1 MRAIV
6 FGTLRFDRRSIP
18 AELADVSQ
26 WPCADDSTLDEPARL
41 LFARRVRAMTLFVDG
56 TTALQAIGRET
67 GLRINDLYRLFERC
81 ITPHEDGRI
90 YGCRALLPWLH
101 TRPYERRAHVTM
113 SGTDGASGAFGQLL
127 LRYPEIARWIERKVA
142 ARSRRGTK
150 LEEVHRQI
158 WRLHAGFLAQCRQA
172 GIQAHEYP
180 FNRKHL
186 GERSLAN
193 YLHKLAGQQFAS
205 AARAAGAEQVGHVW
219 QADVGEVRRTATYPY
234 EVVEFDGHKL
244 DVRLTLRIDDPFGFE
259 TLLVMH
265 RIWVLVLLD
274 VASRAVIGYALA
286 PGREYNRDD
295 VAQALQAALMP
306 HVAREPNIPALRVR
320 PGGGFPSEIIPRAAW
335 ACWSTLR
342 FDAARAHFAKATLER
357 LTTVVGCATD
367 NGPLGQKNERAFIER
382 FFDQLASHF
391 AHRLPATTGR
401 DPRSVER
408 ALSDVGGDTSLMM
421 TLDELEDVIDV
432 VLANYNGEPH
442 TGLGGRS
449 PLEAM
454 QFQIA
459 RREGLLRTVPEARRS
474 TLCLLQEARIVTIRG
489 NVSRGVRPHV
499 NFEYVRYDSRLLSG
513 MTGLIGQQIRVYFNV
528 KDVRHLHAFFM
539 NGAELG
545 VLTAARPWCF
555 TPHSLRVRQEIF
567 ALMRQ
572 RKLAWREGDDPVG
585 AWFAWKKEQA
595 RKHARE
601 ANDLAR
607 MLTDRAKAHAPQPPQ
622 QSTATVGKESPAA
635 PDIVRP
641 PTPALPKGESTPWLT
656 KIFTY

>member
-1 MRAIV
+1 MRSIA

-18 AELADVSQ
+18 AELVDLSQ
-26 WPCADDSTLDEPARL
+26 WPSADDSALDEQARE

-56 TTALQAIGRET
+56 STPLQSIGRET
-67 GLRINDLYRLFERC
+67 GVRINDLYRLFERC
-81 ITPHEDGRI
+81 IAPHEDGRI
-90 YGCRALLPWLH
+90 HGCRALLPWLH
-101 TRPYERRAHVTM
+101 TRPYERRAPVTTA
-113 SGTDGASGAFGQLL
+113 GTDGTSGAFGQLL
-127 LRYPEIARWIERKVA
+127 LRYPQIARWIERKVA
-142 ARSRRGTK
+142 ARSRGETG

-158 WRLHAGFLAQCRQA
+158 WRLQAGFLAECRKA

-193 YLHKLAGQQFAS
+193 HVNKLAGRQFAS
-205 AARAAGAEQVGHVW
+205 AARAAGAEQIGHEW
-219 QADVGEVRRTATYPY
+219 QADAENVRRTATYPF

-265 RIWVLVLLD
+265 RIWILVLLD

-306 HVAREPNIPALRVR
+306 HVAREPKIPALRVKR
-320 PGGGFPSEIIPRAAW
+320 GGGFPSEIIPQTAW
-335 ACWSTLR
+335 ACWNTLR
-342 FDAARAHFAKATLER
+342 FDAAKSHFAKATLER
-357 LTTVVGCATD
+357 LTTVVGCATN
-367 NGPLGQKNERAFIER
+367 NGPLGHKNERAFIER

-401 DPRSVER
+401 DPRAVER
-408 ALSDVGGDTSLMM
+408 ALGDVGGNTSLMM

-454 QFQIA
+454 QFQLA
-459 RREGLLRTVPEARRS
+459 RREGLLRTVPEARRG

-489 NVSRGVRPHV
+489 NVGRGVRPHV
-499 NFEYVRYDSRLLSG
+499 NFEYVRYDNRLLSS
-513 MTGLIGQQIRVYFNV
+513 MTGLIGQQLRVYFNV
-528 KDVRHLHAFFM
+528 KDVRQLHAFFM

-567 ALMRQ
+567 SLIRQ
-572 RKLAWREGDDPVG
+572 RKLAWREGDDPVST
-585 AWFAWKKEQA
+585 WFAWKKDQA
-595 RKHARE
+595 RQHARD
-601 ANDLAR
+601 ANDLSR
-607 MLTDRAKAHAPQPPQ
+607 MLTDRAKAHAPQQGPLAAANVSPTA
-622 QSTATVGKESPAA
+622 STG
-635 PDIVRP
+635 VRL
-641 PTPALPKGESTPWLT
+641 PALVRPKGEPAPWLT
-656 KIFTY
+656 QIFTY

>member
-1 MRAIV
+1 MRAILS
-6 FGTLRFDRRSIP
+6 GTLRFDRRSIP
-18 AELADVSQ
+18 AELADIGQ
-26 WPCADDSTLDEPARL
+26 WPTADDSGLEEDARS
-41 LFARRVRAMTLFVDG
+41 LFARRIQAMTLFVDG
-56 TTALQAIGRET
+56 STSLRAIGRET

-81 ITPHEDGRI
+81 ITRHEDGRI

-101 TRPYERRAHVTM
+101 TQPYERSATVKA
-113 SGTDGASGAFGQLL
+113 SGAGGASGAFAQLL
-127 LRYPEIARWIERKVA
+127 QRYPDIARWIERKVA
-142 ARSRRGTK
+142 ARSRPQAT
-150 LEEVHRQI
+150 LEEVPRQI

-180 FNRKHL
+180 FNQKHL
-186 GERSLAN
+186 GERSLAR
-193 YLHKLAGQQFAS
+193 HVKRLAGRRFAA
-205 AARAAGAEQVGHVW
+205 AARAAGAPQTGHAW
-219 QADVGEVRRTATYPY
+219 QADLANVRRPATYPY

-259 TLLVMH
+259 TLLVLH
-265 RIWVLVLLD
+265 RIWILVLLD
-274 VASRAVIGYALA
+274 VASRAVIGYAIS

-295 VAQALQAALMP
+295 VAQALQSALTP
-306 HVAREPNIPALRVR
+306 HRPRESRIPALRVR
-320 PGGGFPSEIIPRAAW
+320 RGGGFPSEIIPETAW

-367 NGPLGQKNERAFIER
+367 NGPLGEKNERALVER

-408 ALSDVGGDTSLMM
+408 ALSDVDGDTSLMM

-442 TGLGGRS
+442 TGLGGRT

-454 QFQIA
+454 HFLLA
-459 RREGLLRTVPEARRS
+459 RREGLLRTLPEARRS

-489 NVSRGVRPHV
+489 NVARGVRPHV
-499 NFEYVRYDSRLLSG
+499 NFEYARYDSGLLSG
-513 MTGLIGQQIRVYFNV
+513 MTGLIGQQLRVYFNV
-528 KDVRHLHAFFM
+528 KDLRHLHAFFM

-555 TPHSLRVRQEIF
+555 TPHSLRIRQEIF
-567 ALMRQ
+567 SLIRQ
-572 RKLAWREGDDPVG
+572 RKLAWREGEDPVG

-595 RKHARE
+595 RQHARD

-607 MLTDRAKAHAPQPPQ
+607 MLTDRAKAHTQAQG
-622 QSTATVGKESPAA
+622 TAGAVESPPSA
-635 PDIVRP
+635 PNVFRL
-641 PTPALPKGESTPWLT
+641 PTPVPAREEPAPWLT
-656 KIFTY
+656 KIITY

>member
-1 MRAIV
+1 
-6 FGTLRFDRRSIP
+6 
-18 AELADVSQ
+18 
-26 WPCADDSTLDEPARL
+26 
-41 LFARRVRAMTLFVDG
+41 
-56 TTALQAIGRET
+56 
-67 GLRINDLYRLFERC
+67 
-81 ITPHEDGRI
+81 
-90 YGCRALLPWLH
+90 
-101 TRPYERRAHVTM
+101 
-113 SGTDGASGAFGQLL
+113 
-127 LRYPEIARWIERKVA
+127 
-142 ARSRRGTK
+142 
-150 LEEVHRQI
+150 
-158 WRLHAGFLAQCRQA
+158 
-172 GIQAHEYP
+172 
-180 FNRKHL
+180 
-186 GERSLAN
+186 
-193 YLHKLAGQQFAS
+193 
-205 AARAAGAEQVGHVW
+205 
-219 QADVGEVRRTATYPY
+219 
-234 EVVEFDGHKL
+234 VEFDGHKL

-306 HVAREPNIPALRVR
+306 HVAREPKIPALVSG
-320 PGGGFPSEIIPRAAW
+320 PAEGSLEIIPQTAW

-607 MLTDRAKAHAPQPPQ
+607 MLTDRAKAHAATAG
-622 QSTATVGKESPAA
+622 TATVEKESPAA

-641 PTPALPKGESTPWLT
+641 PTPALPKGSRRHG
-656 KIFTY
+656 